1 MPEQTQS
8 WVLNDGALDKQ
19 EGHFALISIL
29 ILGIINWDKQ
39 GMLFPH
45 LSYSLSRH
53 CEATLLLRL
62 CKLD

>member
-29 ILGIINWDKQ
+29 ILGIINWDK
-39 GMLFPH
+39 
-45 LSYSLSRH
+45 
-53 CEATLLLRL
+53 
-62 CKLD
+62 